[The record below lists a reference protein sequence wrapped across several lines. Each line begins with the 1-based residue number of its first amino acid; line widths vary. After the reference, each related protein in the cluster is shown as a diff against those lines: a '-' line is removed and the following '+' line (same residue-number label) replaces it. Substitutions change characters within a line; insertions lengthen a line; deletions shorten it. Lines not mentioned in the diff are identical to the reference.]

1 MFYVLCFMF
10 LLSEILV
17 VKKKW
22 SEMRYDESLVLSY
35 TFTAQNTLRGIDVQY
50 IYTSCIFV
58 IYRG

>member
-1 MFYVLCFMF
+1 MF

-58 IYRG
+58 IYHG

>member
-1 MFYVLCFMF
+1 MF

-22 SEMRYDESLVLSY
+22 SGMSYDKSLVLSY
-35 TFTAQNTLRGIDVQY
+35 TFTAQNTLRGIDGQH